1 MKKSALSCGMCTRVK
16 LWKSDIICENIFVY
30 LQVVGLG
37 ICLLKLKIDM
47 ENNIDT
53 CKLLYNTER
62 VKLWMPEYG
71 RNVQKMVDYLKT
83 IENREKRN
91 EQARAIVKVMEI
103 LNPHVHIQ
111 ENWEQKLW
119 DHLHII
125 SGFDLDIDSPYP
137 APTQEH
143 FYERPQV
150 VPIERKPLKAT
161 HYGRNIESI
170 IDLIAE
176 HEEGE
181 IKTAMIRSLAIYMRQ
196 QYLIWN
202 KDTVADE
209 TIFQDIE
216 KLSDYRIK
224 VPEGLQLSRVSN
236 EMNYS
241 RPSLNPVKSNKGQ
254 NQRQKNGNNRMWK
267 QRNNK

>member
-1 MKKSALSCGMCTRVK
+1 
-16 LWKSDIICENIFVY
+16 
-30 LQVVGLG
+30 
-37 ICLLKLKIDM
+37 M
-47 ENNIDT
+47 ENHVDNI
-53 CKLLYNTER
+53 KLLYNTDR

-71 RNVQKMVDYLKT
+71 RNVQKMVDYLKS
-83 IENREKRN
+83 IEDREKRN
-91 EQARAIVKVMEI
+91 EQAKAVVKVMEI
-103 LNPHVHIQ
+103 LNPQVHVQ

-137 APTQEH
+137 APTEDSL
-143 FYERPQV
+143 YERPAV
-150 VPIERKPLKAT
+150 VPLVKKPIKAN
-161 HYGRNIESI
+161 HYGRNIENI

-176 HEEGE
+176 QEDGDV
-181 IKTAMIRSLAIYMRQ
+181 KTSMIRSLAIYMRQ

-224 VPEGLQLSRVSN
+224 VPEGIQLSRVSSD
-236 EMNYS
+236 MNYS
-241 RPSLNPVKSNKGQ
+241 RPSLNPVKSNNKGQ
-254 NQRQKNGNNRMWK
+254 NQRQKNNKMRK

>member
-1 MKKSALSCGMCTRVK
+1 
-16 LWKSDIICENIFVY
+16 
-30 LQVVGLG
+30 
-37 ICLLKLKIDM
+37 M
-47 ENNIDT
+47 ENNIDN

-83 IENREKRN
+83 IEDREKRN
-91 EQARAIVKVMEI
+91 EQAKAIVKVMAI
-103 LNPHVHIQ
+103 LNPQVHIQ

-125 SGFDLDIDSPYP
+125 SGFDLDVDSPYP
-137 APTQEH
+137 MPSMEN
-143 FYERPQV
+143 FYQRPEV
-150 VPIERKPLKAT
+150 VPIKKRPIKAN

-176 HEEGE
+176 REDGEE
-181 IKTAMIRSLAIYMRQ
+181 KTAMIRQLAIYMRQ

-202 KDTVADE
+202 KDTVSDQ

-224 VPEGLQLSRVSN
+224 VPEGLQLNKVSN
-236 EMNYS
+236 DMNYS
-241 RPSLNPVKSNKGQ
+241 RPSLNPGKSGRSQ
-254 NQRQKNGNNRMWK
+254 NQRQKGNNKMRK

>member
-1 MKKSALSCGMCTRVK
+1 
-16 LWKSDIICENIFVY
+16 
-30 LQVVGLG
+30 
-37 ICLLKLKIDM
+37 M
-47 ENNIDT
+47 ENHVDNI
-53 CKLLYNTER
+53 KLLYNTER

-71 RNVQKMVDYLKT
+71 RNVQKMVDYLKS
-83 IENREKRN
+83 IEDREKRN
-91 EQARAIVKVMEI
+91 DQAKAIVKVMEI
-103 LNPHVHIQ
+103 LNPQVHVQ

-137 APTQEH
+137 APTEDSL
-143 FYERPQV
+143 YERPAV
-150 VPIERKPLKAT
+150 VPLVKKPIKAN
-161 HYGRNIESI
+161 HYGRNIENI

-176 HEEGE
+176 QEDGDV
-181 IKTAMIRSLAIYMRQ
+181 KTSMIRSLAIYMRQ

-224 VPEGLQLSRVSN
+224 VPEGIQLNRVSSD
-236 EMNYS
+236 MNYS

-254 NQRQKNGNNRMWK
+254 NQRQKNNKMRK

>member
-1 MKKSALSCGMCTRVK
+1 
-16 LWKSDIICENIFVY
+16 
-30 LQVVGLG
+30 
-37 ICLLKLKIDM
+37 
-47 ENNIDT
+47 
-53 CKLLYNTER
+53 
-62 VKLWMPEYG
+62 MPEYG
-71 RNVQKMVDYLKT
+71 RNVQKMVDYLKS
-83 IENREKRN
+83 IEDREKRN
-91 EQARAIVKVMEI
+91 EQAKAIVKVMEI
-103 LNPHVHIQ
+103 LNPQVHVQ

-137 APTQEH
+137 APSADYL
-143 FYERPQV
+143 YERPAV
-150 VPIERKPLKAT
+150 VPLVTKPIKAN
-161 HYGRNIESI
+161 HYGRNIENI

-176 HEEGE
+176 QEDGDV
-181 IKTAMIRSLAIYMRQ
+181 KTSMIRSLAIYMRQ

-224 VPEGLQLSRVSN
+224 VPEGIQLNRVSSD
-236 EMNYS
+236 MNYS

-254 NQRQKNGNNRMWK
+254 NQRQKNNKMRK

>member
-1 MKKSALSCGMCTRVK
+1 M
-16 LWKSDIICENIFVY
+16 D
-30 LQVVGLG
+30 
-37 ICLLKLKIDM
+37 
-47 ENNIDT
+47 NNIDT

-83 IENREKRN
+83 IEDRGKRN
-91 EQARAIVKVMEI
+91 EQAKAIVKVMEI
-103 LNPHVHIQ
+103 LNPHVHVQ

-119 DHLHII
+119 DHLHVI
-125 SGFDLDIDSPYP
+125 SGFELDIDSPYP
-137 APTQEH
+137 APKMEN
-143 FYERPQV
+143 FNKRPELV
-150 VPIERKPLKAT
+150 PLKNKPIKAY

-176 HEEGE
+176 QEDGE
-181 IKTAMIRSLAIYMRQ
+181 VKTSMIRSLAIYMRQ

-216 KLSDYRIK
+216 KLSDFRIK
-224 VPEGLQLSRVSN
+224 VPEGLQLSRVSTD
-236 EMNYS
+236 MNYS
-241 RPSLNPVKSNKGQ
+241 RPSLNPVKSNKQ
-254 NQRQKNGNNRMWK
+254 NHRQKNGNNKNWK

>member
-1 MKKSALSCGMCTRVK
+1 
-16 LWKSDIICENIFVY
+16 
-30 LQVVGLG
+30 
-37 ICLLKLKIDM
+37 M
-47 ENNIDT
+47 ENHVDNI
-53 CKLLYNTER
+53 KLLYNTER

-71 RNVQKMVDYLKT
+71 RNVQKMVDYLKSL
-83 IENREKRN
+83 EDREKRN
-91 EQARAIVKVMEI
+91 EQAKAIVKVMEI
-103 LNPHVHIQ
+103 LNPQVHVQ

-137 APTQEH
+137 APSVEN
-143 FYERPQV
+143 FYERPAV
-150 VPIERKPLKAT
+150 VPLVKKPIKAN
-161 HYGRNIESI
+161 HYGRNIENI

-176 HEEGE
+176 QEDGDV
-181 IKTAMIRSLAIYMRQ
+181 KTSMIRSLAIYMRQ

-202 KDTVADE
+202 KDTVSDE

-224 VPEGLQLSRVSN
+224 VPEGIQLSRVSSD
-236 EMNYS
+236 MNYS

-254 NQRQKNGNNRMWK
+254 NQRQKNNKMRK

>member
-1 MKKSALSCGMCTRVK
+1 M
-16 LWKSDIICENIFVY
+16 D
-30 LQVVGLG
+30 
-37 ICLLKLKIDM
+37 
-47 ENNIDT
+47 NNIDT

-83 IENREKRN
+83 IEDREKRN
-91 EQARAIVKVMEI
+91 QQAKAIVKVMEI
-103 LNPHVHIQ
+103 LNPQVHVQ

-137 APTQEH
+137 VPTVEN
-143 FYERPQV
+143 FNKRPAV
-150 VPIERKPLKAT
+150 VPLVKKPVKAN
-161 HYGRNIESI
+161 HYGRNIENI

-176 HEEGE
+176 QEDGDV
-181 IKTAMIRSLAIYMRQ
+181 KTSMIRSLAVYMRQ

-224 VPEGLQLSRVSN
+224 VPEGIQLSRVSS

-254 NQRQKNGNNRMWK
+254 NQRQKNNKMRK

>member
-1 MKKSALSCGMCTRVK
+1 
-16 LWKSDIICENIFVY
+16 
-30 LQVVGLG
+30 
-37 ICLLKLKIDM
+37 M
-47 ENNIDT
+47 ENHVDNI
-53 CKLLYNTER
+53 KLLYNTER

-71 RNVQKMVDYLKT
+71 RNVQKMVDCLKS
-83 IENREKRN
+83 IEDREKRN
-91 EQARAIVKVMEI
+91 DQAKAIVKVMEI
-103 LNPHVHIQ
+103 LNPQVHVQ

-137 APTQEH
+137 APSADYL
-143 FYERPQV
+143 YERPAV
-150 VPIERKPLKAT
+150 VPLVKKPIKAN
-161 HYGRNIESI
+161 HYGRNIENI

-176 HEEGE
+176 QEDGDV
-181 IKTAMIRSLAIYMRQ
+181 KTSMIRSLAIYMRQ

-224 VPEGLQLSRVSN
+224 VPEGIQLNRVSSD
-236 EMNYS
+236 MNYS

-254 NQRQKNGNNRMWK
+254 NQRQKNNKMRK

>member
-1 MKKSALSCGMCTRVK
+1 
-16 LWKSDIICENIFVY
+16 
-30 LQVVGLG
+30 
-37 ICLLKLKIDM
+37 M

-62 VKLWMPEYG
+62 IKLWMPEYG

-83 IENREKRN
+83 IEDREKRN
-91 EQARAIVKVMEI
+91 EQAKAIVKVMEI
-103 LNPHVHIQ
+103 LNPQVHVQ

-125 SGFDLDIDSPYP
+125 SGFELDIDSPYP
-137 APTQEH
+137 KPTQEH
-143 FYERPQV
+143 FYERPEV
-150 VPIERKPLKAT
+150 VPIKKKPIKAN

-176 HEEGE
+176 KEDGE
-181 IKTAMIRSLAIYMRQ
+181 VKTAMTRSLAIYMRQ

-202 KDTVADE
+202 KDSVADE

-216 KLSDYRIK
+216 KLSDYKIK
-224 VPEGLQLSRVSN
+224 VPEGIQLNRISS
-236 EMNYS
+236 EMSFS
-241 RPSLNPVKSNKGQ
+241 RPSLNPTRSGKPNMK
-254 NQRQKNGNNRMWK
+254 KNNMKMKK

>member
-1 MKKSALSCGMCTRVK
+1 
-16 LWKSDIICENIFVY
+16 
-30 LQVVGLG
+30 
-37 ICLLKLKIDM
+37 M
-47 ENNIDT
+47 ENHVDNI
-53 CKLLYNTER
+53 KLLYNTER

-71 RNVQKMVDYLKT
+71 RNVQKMVDYLKS
-83 IENREKRN
+83 IEDREKRN
-91 EQARAIVKVMEI
+91 DQAKAIVKVMEI
-103 LNPHVHIQ
+103 LNPQVHVQ

-137 APTQEH
+137 APSVEN
-143 FYERPQV
+143 FYERPAV
-150 VPIERKPLKAT
+150 VPLVKKPIKAN
-161 HYGRNIESI
+161 HYGRNIENI

-176 HEEGE
+176 QEDGDV
-181 IKTAMIRSLAIYMRQ
+181 KTSMIRSLAIYMRQ
-196 QYLIWN
+196 LYLIWN

-224 VPEGLQLSRVSN
+224 VPEGIQLSRVSSD
-236 EMNYS
+236 MNYS

-254 NQRQKNGNNRMWK
+254 NQRQKNNKMRK

>member
-1 MKKSALSCGMCTRVK
+1 
-16 LWKSDIICENIFVY
+16 
-30 LQVVGLG
+30 
-37 ICLLKLKIDM
+37 M
-47 ENNIDT
+47 ENHVDNI
-53 CKLLYNTER
+53 KLLYNTER

-71 RNVQKMVDYLKT
+71 RNVQKMVDYLKS
-83 IENREKRN
+83 IEDREKRN
-91 EQARAIVKVMEI
+91 DQAKAIVKVMEI
-103 LNPHVHIQ
+103 LNPQVHVQ

-137 APTQEH
+137 AP
-143 FYERPQV
+143 FADYLYERPAV
-150 VPIERKPLKAT
+150 VPLVKKPIKAN
-161 HYGRNIESI
+161 HYGRNIENI

-176 HEEGE
+176 QEDGDV
-181 IKTAMIRSLAIYMRQ
+181 KTSMIRSLAIYMRQ

-224 VPEGLQLSRVSN
+224 VPEGIQLNRVSSD
-236 EMNYS
+236 MNYS

-254 NQRQKNGNNRMWK
+254 NQRQKNNKMRK

>member
-1 MKKSALSCGMCTRVK
+1 
-16 LWKSDIICENIFVY
+16 
-30 LQVVGLG
+30 
-37 ICLLKLKIDM
+37 M

-62 VKLWMPEYG
+62 IKLWMPEYG

-83 IENREKRN
+83 IEDREKRN
-91 EQARAIVKVMEI
+91 EQAKAIVKVMEI
-103 LNPHVHIQ
+103 LNPQVHVQ

-125 SGFDLDIDSPYP
+125 SGFELDIDSPYP
-137 APTQEH
+137 KPTQEH
-143 FYERPQV
+143 FYERPEV
-150 VPIERKPLKAT
+150 VPIKKKPIKAN

-176 HEEGE
+176 KEDGE
-181 IKTAMIRSLAIYMRQ
+181 VKTAMIRSLAIYMRQ

-202 KDTVADE
+202 KDSVADE

-216 KLSDYRIK
+216 KLSDYKIK
-224 VPEGLQLSRVSN
+224 VPEGIQLNRISS
-236 EMNYS
+236 EMSFS
-241 RPSLNPVKSNKGQ
+241 RPSLNPTRSGKPNMK
-254 NQRQKNGNNRMWK
+254 KNNMKMKK

>member
-1 MKKSALSCGMCTRVK
+1 
-16 LWKSDIICENIFVY
+16 
-30 LQVVGLG
+30 
-37 ICLLKLKIDM
+37 M
-47 ENNIDT
+47 ENHVDNV
-53 CKLLYNTER
+53 KLLYNTER

-83 IENREKRN
+83 IEDREKRN
-91 EQARAIVKVMEI
+91 QQAKAIVKVMEI
-103 LNPHVHIQ
+103 LNPQVHVQ

-125 SGFDLDIDSPYP
+125 SGFDLDIDSPYLVPTVENFNKRP
-137 APTQEH
+137 A
-143 FYERPQV
+143 V
-150 VPIERKPLKAT
+150 VPLVKKPVKAN
-161 HYGRNIESI
+161 HYGRNIENI

-176 HEEGE
+176 QEDGDV
-181 IKTAMIRSLAIYMRQ
+181 KTSMIRSLAVYMRQ

-224 VPEGLQLSRVSN
+224 VPEGIQLSRVSS

-254 NQRQKNGNNRMWK
+254 NQRQKNNKMRK